1 VAYVELTK
9 DNFEEIINSNDMV
22 VVDFWAEW
30 CGPCKMFGP
39 VFEKVS
45 EDFPDVKF
53 AKVNTE
59 LEMEIAG
66 SFQIRSIPT
75 LMIFRE
81 NVIIFSQPGALP
93 ENALRDVIRQASE
106 LDMEDVHRQVAEQQT
121 NSGAAQ
127 A

>member
-1 VAYVELTK
+1 MAYVELTK
-9 DNFEEIINSNDMV
+9 DNFEDIINGNDMV

-45 EDFPDVKF
+45 EDYPDVTF

-66 SFQIRSIPT
+66 TFQIRSIPT

-93 ENALRDVIRQASE
+93 ENALRDVIRKASE
-106 LDMEDVHRQVAEQQT
+106 LDMEDVHRQVAEQQAK
-121 NSGAAQ
+121 SGAAQ